1 MGNVEWL
8 KYDISDEESKN
19 RENKGGKKYIEPDS
33 TSTVIYIY
41 STTIL
46 LHKKLLSFYYVPGNR
61 EVNN

>member
-41 STTIL
+41 STTIHL
-46 LHKKLLSFYYVPGNR
+46 LKKLLSSYYVPGNR

>member
-1 MGNVEWL
+1 MGHIEWL

-19 RENKGGKKYIEPDS
+19 REDKDGKKYIKPDS

-41 STTIL
+41 STTIHL
-46 LHKKLLSFYYVPGNR
+46 LKKLLSFYYVPGNR